1 MGSVSGL
8 WKFISSKQDYLLSIT
23 HNNQR
28 TEHKN
33 YVIFDKLICA
43 SIKVTKLDQNSF
55 YKPAR
60 KQTSTTYINHKQY
73 SSCDENFCYW
83 MMPKLRG
90 GHGQKSADDLAAEQR
105 LKEEKAM
112 SEKHKQEEEE
122 AWTNG
127 EEDEGRDEKRQAKK
141 SGQIEKKREGERR
154 EPQKKLDAT

>member
-73 SSCDENFCYW
+73 SSCVENYCYW

-90 GHGQKSADDLAAEQR
+90 GRGQKSADNLAAGQR
-105 LKEEKAM
+105 LKEEKAIR
-112 SEKHKQEEEE
+112 EKN
-122 AWTNG
+122 TNRRRKTH
-127 EEDEGRDEKRQAKK
+127 GRT
-141 SGQIEKKREGERR
+141 ERKTKAGTGSIR
-154 EPQKKLDAT
+154 PRSQDK